1 MRIDQPDAEAGEAM
15 HSPMHSRLGQQAA
28 MQVVRR
34 IGGDGANLIGGINKL
49 EVDLAVTLLEFD
61 TDLRLEPEADIV
73 ELLVSRLI
81 VAFDAHLAV
90 HIVGTSAFRND
101 DNHVLLR
108 LELLFNVLEE
118 AVFAV

>member
-1 MRIDQPDAEAGEAM
+1 MRIDQADTEAGEAM

-28 MQVVRR
+28 MQVVRG

-49 EVDLAVTLLEFD
+49 EVDLAVALLKFG

-81 VAFDAHLAV
+81 VAFDPHLAV
-90 HIVGTSAFRND
+90 HIVGTSTFRND

-108 LELLFNVLEE
+108 PELLFNVLEE